1 MGMIIPLATTRFAI
15 LKRRLVVNPSARTT
29 RQSMAPNN
37 RASSSSSPDLVGSDD
52 VVISRIYLIRHGDR
66 FDYADPSWA
75 IRADGLSESHATDR
89 RHLPSADER
98 FAYFPRVDPTYDP
111 LLVVRPTPGHACR
124 RTGLPCESFAGEYC
138 RRMARLATALE
149 STYRGRTVVLFS
161 HAASVALVAALTGRS
176 MRDMK
181 FAPCGIY
188 QMERVDDGPW
198 TLVRG
203 GGCNS
208 GHVRE
213 NSPTTCPWGFS
224 EKDFGGDDGIDLDY
238 FVDRRRAGEIQDVNN
253 NN

>member
-1 MGMIIPLATTRFAI
+1 MMTTSASKNGDDGDGDVPDEGARSGGVVDAI
-15 LKRRLVVNPSARTT
+15 LVSPYL
-29 RQSMAPNN
+29 
-37 RASSSSSPDLVGSDD
+37 RAIQTACPASD
-52 VVISRIYLIRHGDR
+52 VLGVPLHIE
-66 FDYADPSWA
+66 
-75 IRADGLSESHATDR
+75 DGLSESHATDR
-89 RHLPSADER
+89 LHLPSADVR

-124 RTGLPCESFAGEYC
+124 RTGLPCESFAGGYC
-138 RRMARLATALE
+138 RRMARLVTALE

-161 HAASVALVAALTGRS
+161 HAASVALVAALTRRS

-203 GGCNS
+203 GECNS

-213 NSPTTCPWGFS
+213 NSPTTYPWGFS
-224 EKDFGGDDGIDLDY
+224 EKDFDGDDGIDFDY
-238 FVDRRRAGEIQDVNN
+238 FVDDEREKSKM
-253 NN
+253 

>member
-1 MGMIIPLATTRFAI
+1 MMMTTGASRNGDDDDDDDVSDEGARSGAAVDAI
-15 LKRRLVVNPSARTT
+15 LVSPYLRAIQTACPS
-29 RQSMAPNN
+29 
-37 RASSSSSPDLVGSDD
+37 SD
-52 VVISRIYLIRHGDR
+52 VLGVPMRIE
-66 FDYADPSWA
+66 
-75 IRADGLSESHATDR
+75 DGLSESHATDR

-124 RTGLPCESFAGEYC
+124 GTGLPCESFAGEYC